1 MSLLIH
7 PSMVFVSRLPK
18 ALFSEPSKLLLSPN
32 TMSDD
37 SDDPSFTLELVCKRK
52 SYKSGTTVTQCSV
65 KKCTKSSCVSC
76 YREMLSKHGLSPLR
90 DRKGEIVMCCSKAH
104 YKIASKNAKL
114 QKGCGKT
121 STPTAAAFGNQ
132 PPTAAA
138 FGNQRT
144 GVDAPGS
151 PPAKKKKTTQPKDLN
166 KLPWNRDGAK
176 GPSDPNNSEA
186 ILMKWLLE
194 EGNYTRYCEC
204 KHGMTKKKFAE
215 QIVEIIKDAGIW
227 SNRDDKQVRNKIE
240 YLQRQFRQTHDWA
253 TKSTGQ
259 GVKEGNPL
267 NWENTIRGKFPFYFD
282 LLNVMGTRASGSPII
297 DSEKGLDDDVE
308 ISSGDDDDD
317 DLSQTRTMYLLS
329 AILFVTT
336 LKWTENQCVCTHRW
350 NILFLRPLIATTYR
364 PVV

>member
-114 QKGCGKT
+114 QNGCAKT

-132 PPTAAA
+132 PP
-138 FGNQRT
+138 R
-144 GVDAPGS
+144 
-151 PPAKKKKTTQPKDLN
+151 
-166 KLPWNRDGAK
+166 
-176 GPSDPNNSEA
+176 
-186 ILMKWLLE
+186 
-194 EGNYTRYCEC
+194 
-204 KHGMTKKKFAE
+204 
-215 QIVEIIKDAGIW
+215 
-227 SNRDDKQVRNKIE
+227 
-240 YLQRQFRQTHDWA
+240 
-253 TKSTGQ
+253 
-259 GVKEGNPL
+259 PL
-267 NWENTIRGKFPFYFD
+267 H
-282 LLNVMGTRASGSPII
+282 
-297 DSEKGLDDDVE
+297 
-308 ISSGDDDDD
+308 
-317 DLSQTRTMYLLS
+317 S
-329 AILFVTT
+329 AINVLVLMLLVLHRRKRKKLRNQKTLINYHGTVTAQRVRLT
-336 LKWTENQCVCTHRW
+336 QTTRRR
-350 NILFLRPLIATTYR
+350 FL
-364 PVV
+364 

>member
-1 MSLLIH
+1 MLKSSDTIVISYVTLD
-7 PSMVFVSRLPK
+7 PSVHGVCFPPK

-52 SYKSGTTVTQCSV
+52 SCKSGTTVMQCSV

-151 PPAKKKKTTQPKDLN
+151 PPAKKKKLHNQKT
-166 KLPWNRDGAK
+166 
-176 GPSDPNNSEA
+176 
-186 ILMKWLLE
+186 
-194 EGNYTRYCEC
+194 
-204 KHGMTKKKFAE
+204 
-215 QIVEIIKDAGIW
+215 
-227 SNRDDKQVRNKIE
+227 
-240 YLQRQFRQTHDWA
+240 
-253 TKSTGQ
+253 
-259 GVKEGNPL
+259 
-267 NWENTIRGKFPFYFD
+267 
-282 LLNVMGTRASGSPII
+282 LLNYHGTVTAQRVR
-297 DSEKGLDDDVE
+297 LT
-308 ISSGDDDDD
+308 
-317 DLSQTRTMYLLS
+317 QTTR
-329 AILFVTT
+329 
-336 LKWTENQCVCTHRW
+336 RR
-350 NILFLRPLIATTYR
+350 FL
-364 PVV
+364 